1 MSKPA
6 TSTTKVVPWSP
17 SVVVVV
23 AVPTAAAAAVGVA
36 ADSAIAMCT
45 TSYGPATTTA
55 LNVWQISTK
64 S

>member
-23 AVPTAAAAAVGVA
+23 AVPTAAPAVGVA

>member
-23 AVPTAAAAAVGVA
+23 AVPTAAAVGVA

>member
-23 AVPTAAAAAVGVA
+23 AVPTAAAAVGVA